1 METPNVSS
9 QPNTLN
15 GTTPQGANSSV
26 LSSDFETFLKMLTA
40 QAQYQDPLEPI
51 DSTQYASQLAQFSAV
66 EQQVL
71 GNDLLTNL
79 VDQLGTGDMARLAGW
94 VGMSARSAAPVEFNG
109 SPLPLSPEPAANA
122 DQAFLVVR
130 NTTGN
135 EIQRIE
141 LSVSNQPVEWAGVA
155 ENGAP
160 VTPGNYSFE
169 VESFADGELIL
180 SAPVETYSRVVEARL
195 TTGGGTELILEGGE
209 AISPEQVTGLRLAEW
224 GQ

>member
-1 METPNVSS
+1 METSTVSS
-9 QPNTLN
+9 QPNTLSSA
-15 GTTPQGANSSV
+15 TPQGANGSV

-40 QAQYQDPLEPI
+40 QARFQDPLEPI

-71 GNDLLTNL
+71 GNDLLTTL
-79 VDQLGTGDMARLAGW
+79 VDRMGAGDMASLAGW
-94 VGMSARSAAPVEFNG
+94 VGMSARSAALVEFEG
-109 SPLPLSPEPAANA
+109 SPLLLSPEPVANS

-130 NTTGN
+130 DATGN

-141 LSVSNQPVEWAGVA
+141 LLTSNESVEWAGVA
-155 ENGAP
+155 EDGAP
-160 VTPGNYSFE
+160 VPPGKYRFE
-169 VESFADGELIL
+169 VESFVDGALIL
-180 SAPVETYSRVVEARL
+180 SAPVETYSRVVEARM
-195 TTGGGTELILEGGE
+195 TASGGTELILEGGE